1 MALRNLAAPM
11 IKGLYWELLAYISAN
26 TESDVYSIILS
37 LSSELNG
44 VEELLTFLGA
54 VSKAPVVAL

>member
-1 MALRNLAAPM
+1 
-11 IKGLYWELLAYISAN
+11 LAYISAN